1 MYWISYGMSSG
12 YGSTDALSWSY
23 WERDLSIPAIG
34 VGKVCKIS
42 PSPQIHMIAFCK
54 FQDLIIQ

>member
-34 VGKVCKIS
+34 VGKVCKIPPNS
-42 PSPQIHMIAFCK
+42 YDRF
-54 FQDLIIQ
+54 L